1 MRLIYPSC
9 CGDTRL
15 KLSQSDDGHL
25 THQCGN
31 CEGHWLSW
39 DEYFSWLEKQKERLE
54 KREDFE
60 PLLARDEA
68 TAGRIC
74 PECGI
79 ILARYRIGHGMSFQL
94 DYCRR
99 CNGVWFDRQEWD
111 DVRAKKRSRND

>member
-1 MRLIYPSC
+1 MT
-9 CGDTRL
+9 DTSPISAAIVRATGCRGTSTSAGWTNRR
-15 KLSQSDDGHL
+15 KGSRNAKISNP
-25 THQCGN
+25 C
-31 CEGHWLSW
+31 
-39 DEYFSWLEKQKERLE
+39 
-54 KREDFE
+54 
-60 PLLARDEA
+60 LARDEA